1 MKLAYVAIGL
11 LMAVSGAFL
20 AYDLVT
26 NSGFN
31 EIQTPKMGNW
41 GVLGPALLFTGLVFV
56 RFQGRRFA
64 IRTLGVALTVGV
76 AFQTLGLLPY
86 VQPRLLA
93 PTGGHAGMGM
103 NEILTGLLMLGG
115 VAGFGLSMVCLLMA
129 RAEGP

>member
-11 LMAVSGAFL
+11 LMALSGAFL
-20 AYDLVT
+20 AYDLLT

-41 GVLGPALLFTGLVFV
+41 GVLGPALLFAGIVFV

-64 IRTLGVALTVGV
+64 NRVLGIAVTVGV
-76 AFQTLGLLPY
+76 GFQTLGILPFL
-86 VQPRLLA
+86 QPRLLA

-103 NEILTGLLMLGG
+103 SEVLTGLLMLGG
-115 VAGFGLSMVCLLMA
+115 MAGFGLSAVCLLVA
-129 RAEGP
+129 RGEDP